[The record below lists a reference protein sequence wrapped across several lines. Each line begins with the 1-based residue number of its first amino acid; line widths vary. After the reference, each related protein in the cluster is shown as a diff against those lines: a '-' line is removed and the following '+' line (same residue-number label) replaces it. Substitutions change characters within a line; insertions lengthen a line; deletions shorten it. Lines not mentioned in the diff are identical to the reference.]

1 MGQLIIGNTTNNL
14 CEPFSNLKKDN
25 FELVLSFGSEHIA
38 NEQFNNCFKV
48 YFGHHG
54 DDGAMGSDIVLP
66 TPLYTEKNGT
76 FVNIEGRPQEAKK
89 CHNPIGSAKE
99 EWSILKKLSD
109 ELSFDFIPNTFEQL
123 RSELFDKHPILSD
136 YHEIIAVEKST
147 SITPDIEFEDCKA
160 EYPIS
165 NFYMSDVISKN
176 SVTMAKCVEE
186 ITSTPSL
193 LEKSA

>member
-1 MGQLIIGNTTNNL
+1 MVDT
-14 CEPFSNLKKDN
+14 
-25 FELVLSFGSEHIA
+25 
-38 NEQFNNCFKV
+38 
-48 YFGHHG
+48 
-54 DDGAMGSDIVLP
+54 
-66 TPLYTEKNGT
+66 
-76 FVNIEGRPQEAKK
+76 
-89 CHNPIGSAKE
+89 
-99 EWSILKKLSD
+99 KKLSD

-136 YHEIIAVEKST
+136 YHEIIAVENST

-186 ITSTPSL
+186 IISTPSL